1 MKLPQISLASAIA
14 LLLFYLGGCSTATG
28 PNEIDG
34 ETDLAL
40 TEVGNEF
47 PVSLSSETF
56 VPGLSGLEDSVVII
70 GRDGDGIVTVSA
82 RVEFDSLFVE
92 ALDSVLG
99 TSALPDDLKRTML
112 DTYLDRYGATI
123 DTTDKEAM
131 TAEVV
136 GKMKVTSEGI
146 QEFLNSGGDLSRP
159 FTIVKYDA
167 SVGDTWSFTT
177 DDGRKITRTVTYR
190 SSSDDYPVA
199 FWLLKVIKVEETSED
214 PVVEKVTYYANHK
227 FGLVGV
233 EVLTKS
239 GENLEIGILPPTL

>member
-14 LLLFYLGGCSTATG
+14 LLLFYLGGWSTATG
-28 PNEIDG
+28 ANEIDG